1 MNKGKS
7 KKKMNSYLKMV
18 LIMLAGGV
26 VGGIFGFVTSYSG
39 ENSIAVIG
47 HGMNAFLLAVRDH
60 TVLLECICGAIC
72 IMICEIHFGKMKRMG
87 SQIQDAEDEEYH
99 ELQYHIEVSSSWGMI
114 ASTVGTV
121 LMMLII
127 SPGYSMKYIES
138 QSDGETGRFLAGLV
152 VFMGMVVYFGMW
164 QVRYVKMVQRIYPE
178 KKGDP
183 ASM

>member
-1 MNKGKS
+1 
-7 KKKMNSYLKMV
+7 
-18 LIMLAGGV
+18 
-26 VGGIFGFVTSYSG
+26 
-39 ENSIAVIG
+39 
-47 HGMNAFLLAVRDH
+47 
-60 TVLLECICGAIC
+60 
-72 IMICEIHFGKMKRMG
+72 
-87 SQIQDAEDEEYH
+87 
-99 ELQYHIEVSSSWGMI
+99 MI

-127 SPGYSMKYIES
+127 SPGYSKKYIES

-183 ASM
+183 ASMKFQEQWLASCDEAEKEEIYEASYKTYLLTGKVLPINTTSPAKNLPVSPSLWLSIYFIEYPGEMISIIRTVPTVLAIIPQLEDTSI